1 MRNLLQIAICLVLT
15 CAAAFPAQAQPVM
28 ERLGRGV
35 VAVPAGDGFYISW
48 RLLADDGDHVT
59 FNIYRSTDG
68 GKEVRLNSTPIA
80 ETTDFTELTS
90 AEVEVEMDKTEGERK
105 QFGSPT
111 LNELPSN
118 LLPAEDSACQHC
130 LVAVWLVRMEEKDK
144 AEVRCWCRLLNAF
157 SYTEQEPNPIV
168 LCDGTY
174 LTLK

>member
-35 VAVPAGDGFYISW
+35 VAVSAGDGFYISW

-80 ETTDFTELTS
+80 ETTDFTDNG
-90 AEVEVEMDKTEGERK
+90 ADPAKTNTWTVYPVYGRK
-105 QFGSPT
+105 QSRTGESFT
-111 LNELPSN
+111 
-118 LLPAEDSACQHC
+118 
-130 LVAVWLVRMEEKDK
+130 VR
-144 AEVRCWCRLLNAF
+144 ANA
-157 SYTEQEPNPIV
+157 PRVN
-168 LCDGTY
+168 Y
-174 LTLK
+174 LTIPLQVPEPGEVGGRTYT